1 MSIATQKFNKIKY
14 CKDCTVLLV
23 VDGNTSE
30 AMLKKSDYR
39 CLPCRR
45 VWDRVYDNGRDR
57 GARIEDNERKRQ
69 WKRDNMGYVSHI
81 NNIRRAAKIHR
92 TVSWGNDDAIKKIYD
107 ERAALNYEHGKGT
120 HHVDHIIPLQ
130 GKYVSGL
137 HVENNLQILTAE
149 ENLSKGNRYEC
160 V

>member
-1 MSIATQKFNKIKY
+1 MFNKIKY
-14 CKDCTVLLV
+14 CKDCTEELV
-23 VDGNTSE
+23 VDGNTSQS
-30 AMLKKSDYR
+30 MLDKSDYR

-45 VWDRVYDNGRDR
+45 VWDRLYDTTRNRTHR
-57 GARIEDNERKRQ
+57 NEDNVRKLQ

-137 HVENNLQILTAE
+137 HVENNLQILTAA
-149 ENLSKGNRYEC
+149 ENLRKGNRYE
-160 V
+160 

>member
-1 MSIATQKFNKIKY
+1 MLSSTQKFNKIKY
-14 CKDCTVLLV
+14 CKDCTEELV
-23 VDGNTSE
+23 VEGNTSQS
-30 AMLKKSDYR
+30 MLDKSDYR

-45 VWDRVYDNGRDR
+45 VWDRLYDTTRNRTHR
-57 GARIEDNERKRQ
+57 NEDNVRKLQ

-107 ERAALNYEHGKGT
+107 ERAALNYEHGKGSY
-120 HHVDHIIPLQ
+120 HVDHIIPLQ

-137 HVENNLQILTAE
+137 HVENNLQILTAVA
-149 ENLSKGNRYEC
+149 NLKKGNRYE
-160 V
+160 

>member
-1 MSIATQKFNKIKY
+1 MKHYSTQMFNKIKY
-14 CKDCTVLLV
+14 CKDCTKELV
-23 VDGNTSE
+23 VDGNTSQS
-30 AMLKKSDYR
+30 MLDKSDYR

-45 VWDRVYDNGRDR
+45 VWDRLYDTTRKRTHRD
-57 GARIEDNERKRQ
+57 EDNARKLQ

-137 HVENNLQILTAE
+137 HVENNLQILTAA
-149 ENLSKGNRYEC
+149 ENLRKGNRYE
-160 V
+160 

>member
-1 MSIATQKFNKIKY
+1 MFSATQKFNKIKY
-14 CKDCTVLLV
+14 CKDCTEELV
-23 VDGNTSE
+23 VDGNTSQS
-30 AMLKKSDYR
+30 MLDKSDYR

-45 VWDRVYDNGRDR
+45 VWDRLYDTTRNRTHR
-57 GARIEDNERKRQ
+57 NEDNVRKLQ

-137 HVENNLQILTAE
+137 HVENNLQILTAA
-149 ENLSKGNRYEC
+149 ENLRKGNRYE
-160 V
+160 

>member
-1 MSIATQKFNKIKY
+1 MLSATQKFNKIKY
-14 CKDCTVLLV
+14 CKDCTEELV
-23 VDGNTSE
+23 VDGNTSQS
-30 AMLKKSDYR
+30 MLDKSDYR

-45 VWDRVYDNGRDR
+45 VWDRLYDTTRNRTHR
-57 GARIEDNERKRQ
+57 NEDNVRKLQ

-137 HVENNLQILTAE
+137 HVENNLQILTAA
-149 ENLSKGNRYEC
+149 ENLRKGNRYE
-160 V
+160 